1 MIFHNSLILER
12 ILQNAHEGTI
22 MNNRADTVKTL
33 RICICVATFLKIT
46 KRHLQAI
53 ELCWECL
60 VLLNNTA
67 LGIIDHLTYKL
78 CKRHI
83 YLVMFNACTD
93 ISDCTNAERCARK
106 LISMLHD
113 SGETMSEGIVRC
125 ILAKIYCRQ
134 RKFEQAKRLFEI
146 AIENMKA
153 IGERKW
159 EVIGYNALGHMSF
172 SLQEYQKAKEYY
184 EKALAISMEIGD
196 KEGEAT
202 EYQILGI
209 LFEKLGGYQKAEEF
223 FKKAVAIATEIGDKK
238 GEATNYKN
246 LGDVYALLGEYQK
259 ATEYYEKALVINMEI
274 GDKKGE
280 AVGYGS
286 LGSVLALLGEYQKA
300 KEFFE
305 KAVAIA
311 TEIGDKEGEA
321 TNYRYLGGV
330 YKLLGECQKATE
342 YYEKALIINMEI
354 GDKKGEAECY
364 GSLGNVFLFLGE
376 HQKAKECY
384 EKAVAIDTEIGYEGG
399 EPTYYENL
407 GNLLCAFGEYHKA
420 KEYLEKALALSMKI
434 GDKRGVVKSYGG
446 LGDVF
451 ASLGEYYKAKEYY
464 EKALAINMEIGDK
477 EEEVKIYACLG
488 TVFKFLGK
496 FVNAKEY
503 FEKAHP
509 NTMAIGYKK
518 GEARIYESLG
528 HVFLV
533 LNEYQKAK
541 EYYEKALAINMEIG
555 DKEEEVKIYAC
566 LGTVFK
572 FLGKFVNAKEYF
584 EKAHP
589 NTMAIG
595 YKKGEARI
603 YESLGHVFLVLNEYQ
618 KAKDYFEKA
627 LTISIET
634 GDKLEQAY
642 CYLHI
647 GRAFTFLRKYRN
659 AKEYAEEGL
668 SIATEIGDRE
678 SQVIAF
684 GILGCVFEW
693 FHDLKK
699 SEEYYKKQ
707 LDISS
712 VIGNRRAVAASYKDL
727 GEVCLRTGEYDR
739 AYEYLERARVI
750 SFDIADIHTE
760 VLTLLQLSILRLLQ
774 SKAQEAFSYVHQ
786 CIAKYETL
794 RNFQQGNEQ
803 FQLALLEQL
812 GTFPYEWLSYLLCS
826 VGNPRD
832 AIYVEELRRA
842 RCLAELI
849 AQNFSVENHI
859 SADPK
864 SWRGM
869 EEIVSKERSSA
880 FLYISYYDRRVS
892 LWVLKAN
899 GDILFR
905 QCEKVDNKTLMD
917 EKVSDLNHFFKLSLH
932 RFGILP
938 QQKCEDRSLSETI
951 PMSLHDENEADLRG
965 EDTKE
970 TERRLSVC
978 FKVIIAPVADLLTE
992 SEIII
997 VPERSLYRVPF
1008 AALRDKPGGKC
1019 LAETFR
1025 IRIVP
1030 SLTTLKL
1037 IQDCPVDYHSQTGA
1051 LVVGDPKVGRA
1062 HYRGEI
1068 HNFTSLTGARKE
1080 AEMIGQLLGV
1090 QPLLGERATREAVLQ
1105 AINSVSLIH
1114 IAAHGNPDRGEIAL
1128 SPRPCSSNIPEEE
1141 DYLLRISDISKVKL
1155 RAKLVVLSCCHS
1167 GRGEIKVEG
1176 VIGIARAFLA
1186 SGARSVLVTLW
1197 AIEDEATE
1205 QFMRRFY
1212 KHLVDGLSA
1221 SECLHQAMKWLRDI
1235 GFTKV
1240 SQWAPFMLIGDNV
1253 TFDFTKQRL
1262 VLFHLE

>member
-321 TNYRYLGGV
+321 TNYRYLGNAYRLLGEYQKATEYYEKALVINMEIGDKKGEAVGYGSLGSVLALLGEYQKAKEFFEKAVAIATEIGDKEGEATNYRYLGGV

-451 ASLGEYYKAKEYY
+451 ASLGEYY
-464 EKALAINMEIGDK
+464 
-477 EEEVKIYACLG
+477 
-488 TVFKFLGK
+488 
-496 FVNAKEY
+496 
-503 FEKAHP
+503 
-509 NTMAIGYKK
+509 
-518 GEARIYESLG
+518 
-528 HVFLV
+528 
-533 LNEYQKAK
+533 KAK

-842 RCLAELI
+842 RCLAELM

-978 FKVIIAPVADLLTE
+978 FKVIIAPVTDLLTE

>member
-321 TNYRYLGGV
+321 TNYRYLGNAYRLLGEYQKATEYYEKALVINMEIGDKKGEAVGYGSLGSVLALLGEYQKAKEFFEKAVAIATEIGDKEGEATNYRYLGGV

-541 EYYEKALAINMEIG
+541 
-555 DKEEEVKIYAC
+555 
-566 LGTVFK
+566 
-572 FLGKFVNAKEYF
+572 
-584 EKAHP
+584 
-589 NTMAIG
+589 
-595 YKKGEARI
+595 
-603 YESLGHVFLVLNEYQ
+603 
-618 KAKDYFEKA
+618 DYFEKA

-678 SQVIAF
+678 SQLIAF

-842 RCLAELI
+842 RCLAELM

>member
-286 LGSVLALLGEYQKA
+286 LGNVLALLGEYQKA

-305 KAVAIA
+305 KTVAIATEIGDKEGEATNYRYLGNAYRLLGEYQKATEYYEKALVINMEIGDKKGEAVGYGSLGNVLALLGEYQKAKEFFEKTVAIA

-451 ASLGEYYKAKEYY
+451 ASLGEYY
-464 EKALAINMEIGDK
+464 
-477 EEEVKIYACLG
+477 
-488 TVFKFLGK
+488 
-496 FVNAKEY
+496 
-503 FEKAHP
+503 
-509 NTMAIGYKK
+509 
-518 GEARIYESLG
+518 
-528 HVFLV
+528 
-533 LNEYQKAK
+533 KAK

-842 RCLAELI
+842 RCLAELM

>member
-1 MIFHNSLILER
+1 MIFNNSLILER

-33 RICICVATFLKIT
+33 RICICVATFLKNT

-67 LGIIDHLTYKL
+67 LGITDHLTYKL

-106 LISMLHD
+106 LLPMLHD
-113 SGETMSEGIVRC
+113 SGETIQEGIVRFK
-125 ILAKIYCRQ
+125 LAKIYCRQ
-134 RKFEQAKRLFEI
+134 RKFEQAKKLFEI
-146 AIENMKA
+146 EVENMKA
-153 IGERKW
+153 IGERRG
-159 EVIGYNALGHMSF
+159 EADGYSALGSVSV
-172 SLQEYQKAKEYY
+172 SLYEYQKAKEYC

-196 KEGEAT
+196 KGREAR

-209 LFEKLGGYQKAEEF
+209 SSKKLGEYQKAKEF
-223 FKKAVAIATEIGDKK
+223 FKKAVAIATEIGDKG
-238 GEATNYKN
+238 GEATNYRF
-246 LGDVYALLGEYQK
+246 LGDVYAMLGEYQK

-280 AVGYGS
+280 AVCYGS
-286 LGSVLALLGEYQKA
+286 LGNVLALLGEYQKA
-300 KEFFE
+300 KEF
-305 KAVAIA
+305 
-311 TEIGDKEGEA
+311 
-321 TNYRYLGGV
+321 
-330 YKLLGECQKATE
+330 
-342 YYEKALIINMEI
+342 
-354 GDKKGEAECY
+354 
-364 GSLGNVFLFLGE
+364 
-376 HQKAKECY
+376 Y

-399 EPTYYENL
+399 EAANYGNL
-407 GNLLCAFGEYHKA
+407 GNLLHAFGEYHKA
-420 KEYLEKALALSMKI
+420 KEYLEKALAINMKI
-434 GDKRGVVKSYGG
+434 GDKRGVVKNYGK
-446 LGDVF
+446 LGNVF

-477 EEEVKIYACLG
+477 GVEATIYGCLG
-488 TVFKFLGK
+488 TVFIFLGK

-503 FEKAHP
+503 CEKAHP
-509 NTMAIGYKK
+509 IIMAIGDKK
-518 GEARIYESLG
+518 GEARIYENLG
-528 HVFLV
+528 
-533 LNEYQKAK
+533 N
-541 EYYEKALAINMEIG
+541 
-555 DKEEEVKIYAC
+555 
-566 LGTVFK
+566 
-572 FLGKFVNAKEYF
+572 
-584 EKAHP
+584 
-589 NTMAIG
+589 
-595 YKKGEARI
+595 
-603 YESLGHVFLVLNEYQ
+603 VFLVLNEYQ

-634 GDKLEQAY
+634 GDKLEQAH

-647 GRAFTFLRKYRN
+647 GRAFTDLGKYRN

-668 SIATEIGDRE
+668 SIAKEIGDRE
-678 SQVIAF
+678 SQVHAF
-684 GILGCVFEW
+684 DILGCVFEW
-693 FHDLKK
+693 LNDHKK

-712 VIGNRRAVAASYKDL
+712 VTSNRRAVAASYINL
-727 GEVCLRTGEYDR
+727 GNVCRRTGEYDR

-750 SFDIADIHTE
+750 SFDIADIETE
-760 VLTLLQLSILRLLQ
+760 VSTLLQLSFLRLSQ
-774 SKAQEAFSYVHQ
+774 SKTQEAFSYLHQ

-794 RNFQQGNEQ
+794 RNFQEGNEQ
-803 FQLALLEQL
+803 FQLGLLEQL
-812 GTFPYEWLSYLLCS
+812 GTFPYKSLSSLLCS
-826 VGNPRD
+826 VGNPQD
-832 AIYVEELRRA
+832 AIYVEELRRS
-842 RCLAELI
+842 RCLADLM

-880 FLYISYYDRRVS
+880 FLYISYDDRRVS

-938 QQKCEDRSLSETI
+938 KQKCEDRSLSETI

-970 TERRLSVC
+970 TERRLSAC
-978 FKVIIAPVADLLTE
+978 FKVIIVPVADLLTN

-1051 LVVGDPKVGRA
+1051 LVVGDPKVGRVY
-1062 HYRGEI
+1062 YRGEI

>member
-1 MIFHNSLILER
+1 MIFNNSLILER

-33 RICICVATFLKIT
+33 RICICVATFLKNT

-67 LGIIDHLTYKL
+67 LGITDHLTYKL

-106 LISMLHD
+106 LLPMLHD
-113 SGETMSEGIVRC
+113 SGETIQEGIVRFK
-125 ILAKIYCRQ
+125 LAKIYCRQ
-134 RKFEQAKRLFEI
+134 RKFEQAKKLFEI
-146 AIENMKA
+146 AVENMKA
-153 IGERKW
+153 IGERRG
-159 EVIGYNALGHMSF
+159 ETVGYSALGSV
-172 SLQEYQKAKEYY
+172 SVLLYEYQKAK
-184 EKALAISMEIGD
+184 
-196 KEGEAT
+196 
-202 EYQILGI
+202 
-209 LFEKLGGYQKAEEF
+209 EF
-223 FKKAVAIATEIGDKK
+223 FKKAVAIATEIGDKG
-238 GEATNYKN
+238 GEATNNRY
-246 LGDVYALLGEYQK
+246 LGDVYESLGEYQK

-286 LGSVLALLGEYQKA
+286 LGNVLALLGEYQKA
-300 KEFFE
+300 KEF
-305 KAVAIA
+305 
-311 TEIGDKEGEA
+311 
-321 TNYRYLGGV
+321 
-330 YKLLGECQKATE
+330 
-342 YYEKALIINMEI
+342 
-354 GDKKGEAECY
+354 
-364 GSLGNVFLFLGE
+364 
-376 HQKAKECY
+376 Y

-399 EPTYYENL
+399 EAANYGNL
-407 GNLLCAFGEYHKA
+407 GNLLNAFSEYHKA
-420 KEYLEKALALSMKI
+420 KEYLEKALAINMKI
-434 GDKRGVVKSYGG
+434 GDKRGVVKNYGN
-446 LGDVF
+446 LGNVF

-477 EEEVKIYACLG
+477 GVEATIYGCLA
-488 TVFKFLGK
+488 TVFIFLGK

-503 FEKAHP
+503 CEKAHP
-509 NTMAIGYKK
+509 IIMAIGDKK
-518 GEARIYESLG
+518 GEARIYENLG
-528 HVFLV
+528 
-533 LNEYQKAK
+533 N
-541 EYYEKALAINMEIG
+541 
-555 DKEEEVKIYAC
+555 
-566 LGTVFK
+566 
-572 FLGKFVNAKEYF
+572 
-584 EKAHP
+584 
-589 NTMAIG
+589 
-595 YKKGEARI
+595 
-603 YESLGHVFLVLNEYQ
+603 VFLVLNEYQ

-634 GDKLEQAY
+634 GDKLEQAH

-647 GRAFTFLRKYRN
+647 GRAFTDLGKYRN

-668 SIATEIGDRE
+668 SIAKEIGDRE
-678 SQVIAF
+678 SQVYAF
-684 GILGCVFEW
+684 DILGCVFEW
-693 FHDLKK
+693 LNDHKK

-712 VIGNRRAVAASYKDL
+712 VTSNRRAVAASYINL
-727 GEVCLRTGEYDR
+727 GNVCRRTGEYDR

-750 SFDIADIHTE
+750 SFDIADIETE
-760 VLTLLQLSILRLLQ
+760 VSTLLQLSFLRLSQ
-774 SKAQEAFSYVHQ
+774 SKTQEAFSYLHQ

-794 RNFQQGNEQ
+794 RNFQEGNEQ
-803 FQLALLEQL
+803 FQLGLLEQL
-812 GTFPYEWLSYLLCS
+812 GTFPYKSLSSLLCS
-826 VGNPRD
+826 VGNPQD
-832 AIYVEELRRA
+832 AIYVEELRRS
-842 RCLAELI
+842 RCLADLM

-880 FLYISYYDRRVS
+880 FLYISYDDRRVS

-938 QQKCEDRSLSETI
+938 KQKCEDRSLSETI

-965 EDTKE
+965 DDTKE
-970 TERRLSVC
+970 TERRLSAC
-978 FKVIIAPVADLLTE
+978 FKAIIVPVADLLTD

-1051 LVVGDPKVGRA
+1051 LVVGDPKVGRVY
-1062 HYRGEI
+1062 YRGEI

-1105 AINSVSLIH
+1105 AINLVSLIH

>member
-286 LGSVLALLGEYQKA
+286 LGNVLALLGEYQKA

-305 KAVAIA
+305 KTVAIATEIGDKEGEATNYRYLGNAYRLLGEYQKATEYYEKALVINMEIGDKKGEAVGYGSLGNVLALLGEYQKAKEFFEKTVAIA

-451 ASLGEYYKAKEYY
+451 ASLGEYY
-464 EKALAINMEIGDK
+464 
-477 EEEVKIYACLG
+477 
-488 TVFKFLGK
+488 
-496 FVNAKEY
+496 
-503 FEKAHP
+503 
-509 NTMAIGYKK
+509 
-518 GEARIYESLG
+518 
-528 HVFLV
+528 
-533 LNEYQKAK
+533 KAK

-1128 SPRPCSSNIPEEE
+1128 SPRPCSSNIPKEE

-1176 VIGIARAFLA
+1176 VIGIGRTFLA

>member
-12 ILQNAHEGTI
+12 ILQNVHEGTI

-33 RICICVATFLKIT
+33 RICICVATFLQNT

-67 LGIIDHLTYKL
+67 LGITDHLTYKL

-106 LISMLHD
+106 LLSMLHD
-113 SGETMSEGIVRC
+113 SGETILEGIVRFV
-125 ILAKIYCRQ
+125 LAKIYCRQ
-134 RKFEQAKRLFEI
+134 RKFEQAKKLFEI
-146 AIENMKA
+146 EAENMKA
-153 IGERKW
+153 IGERRW
-159 EVIGYNALGHMSF
+159 EAIGYYALGYVSF
-172 SLQEYQKAKEYY
+172 SLQEYQKAKEYC

-196 KEGEAT
+196 KEGEAR

-223 FKKAVAIATEIGDKK
+223 FKKAVAIATEIGDKE

-286 LGSVLALLGEYQKA
+286 LGKVLALLGEYQKA

-321 TNYRYLGGV
+321 TNYKNLGDV
-330 YKLLGECQKATE
+330 YALLGEYQKATE
-342 YYEKALIINMEI
+342 YYEKALVINMEI

-364 GSLGNVFLFLGE
+364 GSLGNVLAFLGE

-399 EPTYYENL
+399 EPAYYGNL
-407 GNLLCAFGEYHKA
+407 GYMLRAFGEYHKA
-420 KEYLEKALALSMKI
+420 KEYLEKALAISMKI

-477 EEEVKIYACLG
+477 GEEAKIYACLG

-509 NTMAIGYKK
+509 INMAIGNKK
-518 GEARIYESLG
+518 GEVRIYE
-528 HVFLV
+528 
-533 LNEYQKAK
+533 
-541 EYYEKALAINMEIG
+541 
-555 DKEEEVKIYAC
+555 C
-566 LGTVFK
+566 LG
-572 FLGKFVNAKEYF
+572 Y
-584 EKAHP
+584 
-589 NTMAIG
+589 
-595 YKKGEARI
+595 
-603 YESLGHVFLVLNEYQ
+603 VFLVLNEYQ

-634 GDKLEQAY
+634 GDKLDQAH

-647 GRAFTFLRKYRN
+647 GRAFTCLRKYRN

-678 SQVIAF
+678 SQINAF

-693 FHDLKK
+693 FHDHKK

-712 VIGNRRAVAASYKDL
+712 VICNRRAVAASYKNL
-727 GEVCLRTGEYDR
+727 GEMCRRTGEYDR

-760 VLTLLQLSILRLLQ
+760 VLTLLQLSFLRLSQ
-774 SKAQEAFSYVHQ
+774 SKTQEAFSYLHQ
-786 CIAKYETL
+786 CITKYETL
-794 RNFQQGNEQ
+794 RNFQEGNEQ
-803 FQLALLEQL
+803 FQLGLLEQL
-812 GTFPYEWLSYLLCS
+812 GTFPYKRLSSLLCS
-826 VGNPRD
+826 VGNPQD
-832 AIYVEELRRA
+832 AIYVEELRRS
-842 RCLAELI
+842 RCLADLM

-880 FLYISYYDRRVS
+880 FLYISYDDRRVS

-905 QCEKVDNKTLMD
+905 QCEEVDKKTLMD

-938 QQKCEDRSLSETI
+938 KQKCEDRSLSETI
-951 PMSLHDENEADLRG
+951 PMSLHDENEVDLRG

-978 FKVIIAPVADLLTE
+978 FKVIIVPVADLLTD

-1037 IQDCPVDYHSQTGA
+1037 IQNCPVDYHSQTGA
-1051 LVVGDPKVGRA
+1051 LVVGDPKVGRV

-1167 GRGEIKVEG
+1167 GSGEIKVEG
-1176 VIGIARAFLA
+1176 VIGIGRTFLA

-1197 AIEDEATE
+1197 AIEDEVTE
-1205 QFMRRFY
+1205 QFMGHFY

-1221 SECLHQAMKWLRDI
+1221 SECLHQAMKWLRII
-1235 GFTKV
+1235 GFSKV

-1262 VLFHLE
+1262 VLFQRIK

>member
-286 LGSVLALLGEYQKA
+286 LGNVLALLGEYQKA

-305 KAVAIA
+305 KTVAIATEIGDKEGEATNYRYLGNAYRLLGEYQKATEYYEKALVINMEIGDKKGEAVGYGSLGNVLALLGEYQKAKEFFEKTVAIA

-451 ASLGEYYKAKEYY
+451 ASLGEYY
-464 EKALAINMEIGDK
+464 
-477 EEEVKIYACLG
+477 
-488 TVFKFLGK
+488 
-496 FVNAKEY
+496 
-503 FEKAHP
+503 
-509 NTMAIGYKK
+509 
-518 GEARIYESLG
+518 
-528 HVFLV
+528 
-533 LNEYQKAK
+533 KAK

-1240 SQWAPFMLIGDNV
+1240 FQWAPFMLIGDNV